1 MLTRIYI
8 YEVCDMYMRLGIV
21 SYVYM
26 YEGVVYVLVS
36 VDVRTCAYGKYHVG
50 VHACGGM
57 R

>member
-1 MLTRIYI
+1 MLICVYI
-8 YEVCDMYMRLGIV
+8 YEACDMYMCVGIL

-36 VDVRTCAYGKYHVG
+36 VDVRTCAHEKYHV
-50 VHACGGM
+50 VLHACGGM